1 MQDLT
6 KLLMH
11 EIDNGTKVK
20 SAIEELFQDLNTRK
34 TEINI
39 STEEIDSVMTHV
51 IEMLEVT

>member
-1 MQDLT
+1 
-6 KLLMH
+6 MH